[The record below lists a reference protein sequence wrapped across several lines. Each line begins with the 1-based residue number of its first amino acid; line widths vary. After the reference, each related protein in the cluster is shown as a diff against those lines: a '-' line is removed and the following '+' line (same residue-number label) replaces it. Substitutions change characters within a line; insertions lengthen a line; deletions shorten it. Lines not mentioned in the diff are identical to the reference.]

1 MGEDSILRYF
11 FEAGMLKRTARSG
24 WWAEGIKNPESV
36 ADHSFRTAVIAFVLA
51 KMEGADP
58 ERLCSAGV
66 FHDLLEARLGDMNK
80 ITARYVHTTEELERR
95 IQDEQ
100 AQALPPEMRKALSS
114 VLELSGKERS
124 ILKDAD
130 YLECA
135 IQAKEYA
142 DAGNSGTGSWIDV
155 IGKRLKTKSAKR
167 LHSKLKTVRSNS
179 WWEGLKRPE

>member
-1 MGEDSILRYF
+1 MSDDPVLKYF

-51 KMEGADP
+51 KMEGADS
-58 ERLCSAGV
+58 ERLCSAAV

-95 IQDEQ
+95 IEADQ
-100 AQALPPEMRKALSS
+100 AQALPTEIRKALAS
-114 VLELSGKERS
+114 VRKLSEKEKT

-142 DAGNSGTGSWIDV
+142 DAGNSGTGNWISI
-155 IGKRLKTKSAKR
+155 IGKKLRTASAKK
-167 LHSKLKTVRSNS
+167 LHSKLKTTKSNS
-179 WWEGLKRPE
+179 WWAGLKRLE

>member
-36 ADHSFRTAVIAFVLA
+36 ADHSFRTAVIALVLA
-51 KMEGADP
+51 RMEGADP
-58 ERLCSAGV
+58 ERLCAAAV
-66 FHDLLEARLGDMNK
+66 FHDVLEARLGDMNK
-80 ITARYVHTTEELERR
+80 ITARYVRTTEALERR
-95 IQDEQ
+95 IEDDQ
-100 AQALPPEMRKALSS
+100 AETLPPEMRKALAS
-114 VLELSGKERS
+114 VLKLSGKERV

-142 DAGNSGTGSWIDV
+142 DAGNSGTGNWIGI
-155 IGKRLKTKSAKR
+155 IGK
-167 LHSKLKTVRSNS
+167 KLRT
-179 WWEGLKRPE
+179 P